1 MRDSENRRRDTF
13 VRVQS
18 FGNEHVAD
26 FPAGGVA
33 AQLFTALTATINEL
47 DGHAASQSSSDG
59 VARQGTTTRSQARQ
73 ALREDLEAISRTAR
87 AMSDDVP
94 GLDDKFRLPRVDNDS
109 TLLNSARAFA
119 GDATPLS
126 AQFIAHEL
134 PADFLTTLNANVTA
148 FETSVDTQA
157 GGVGQRITAGTAID
171 EAIEKGMAI
180 VRKLDALVKNKFAHN
195 RAVLAEWTS
204 ASHTE
209 RGPRHRSQPTTVPE
223 ASPGPTTTPPTH

>member
-1 MRDSENRRRDTF
+1 MF

-33 AQLFTALTATINEL
+33 AQLFTSLTTTINDL
-47 DGHAASQSSSDG
+47 NSHAASQSANDG
-59 VARQGTTTRSQARQ
+59 TARQGTTTRSQARQ
-73 ALREDLEAISRTAR
+73 ALREDLDAISRTAR
-87 AMSDDVP
+87 AMSDVVP

-119 GDATPLS
+119 GEAAPLS
-126 AQFIAHEL
+126 AQFVAHEL
-134 PADFLTTLNANVTA
+134 PADFLTTLNADITA
-148 FETSVDTQA
+148 FETSVNTQA
-157 GGVGQRITAGTAID
+157 GSVGQRVTAGTAID
-171 EAIEKGMAI
+171 DAIETGMAI
-180 VRKLDALVKNKFAHN
+180 VRKLDALVKNKYAHN
-195 RAVLAEWTS
+195 RAVLSEWTS

-209 RGPRHRSQPTTVPE
+209 RGPRHHTQPITEPE